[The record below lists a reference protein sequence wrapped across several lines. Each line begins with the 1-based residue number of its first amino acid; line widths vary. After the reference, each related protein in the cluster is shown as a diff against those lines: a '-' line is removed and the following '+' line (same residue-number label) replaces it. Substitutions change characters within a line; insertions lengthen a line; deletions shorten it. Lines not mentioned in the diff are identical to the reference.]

1 MSRATSQF
9 FWVKEISNLES
20 LGYVKWEFFIE
31 KPGKIHTYINTYIY
45 IHTYL
50 KKAAYGYYIII
61 IEKYNLKSIHT
72 HLIFFYKSKL

>member
-20 LGYVKWEFFIE
+20 LGYVKWEFFKE
-31 KPGKIHTYINTYIY
+31 KSGKIHTYMNTYIY

-61 IEKYNLKSIHT
+61 IEKYNLKINSYAFD
-72 HLIFFYKSKL
+72 FFYKSKL